1 MPVALIGRTRELDDL
16 ESRVRESRLV
26 TIVGSGGVGKTA
38 LAAAVADRVVDR
50 FPLGVRQV
58 DLTRVEDPAAVP
70 GAIAAQLGFD
80 SFGALLASPVD
91 QPALLVVDNCEHLLD
106 ATAHALLRMLG
117 ACLQPCVVATSR
129 SPLDLPGESVMS
141 LAPLALPKA
150 GDDARASASV
160 ALFLQRCRDA
170 GTEIA
175 DSSTDDVVE
184 LCRRLDG
191 LPLALEIAAAR
202 TRTMTIAEISARL
215 DENVDV
221 LDRPRFRGDPRH
233 RSVSAT
239 IRWSHDLLDPSP
251 ARLFEQLGVF
261 VGPFTAASA
270 RAVAGDVEAFDADL
284 DELVHASLVVVDTTG
299 DDAQYRLLDTV
310 RRFARARLDARAAL
324 GDAYGRFVDHVISRS
339 RALLSGA
346 ASSWRPGL
354 LKDLVASYDDVAEA
368 LRWCIA
374 HDETPRRAHE
384 LCTSLWAIV
393 HQGHAEDIN
402 ELMRRMVA
410 RFPETDTP
418 GGAQAR
424 AVLATSSYVTGD
436 PAAAVALATT
446 TLADHPGADLTS
458 ITLRRVLGQA
468 RSATGD
474 REGAI
479 AAFREGARIGH
490 ELGMT
495 AMAQELEVAA
505 AIVGADIGQVEAGIA
520 ELDAILEAARGAGS
534 AITASWAWA
543 ARSWLVARIDPA
555 AALVEA
561 AAALAEARAID
572 YPIAVA
578 VDLRTIAFAHLLLG
592 DSRSAAAT
600 VNELLDDLLDRG
612 ALSNLR
618 ILADVAAALA
628 YSCGLPE
635 WQLQVATARA
645 LPITTLACS
654 QFEPIAIPAVEA
666 SLLSTRAV
674 IDAVRATVLALDA
687 ERMEPIGTSD
697 PLARPSMRT
706 RGDLCEIEFDGRT
719 ISVRMSKGV
728 SDIVRLVEAG
738 GREVHCTELAG
749 VAVEQSA
756 TGAVIDARA
765 RREYEERIR
774 ELQVDIDEAET
785 RSDFARVYTLQVE
798 FDAIVDHL
806 TASLGR
812 GHRTRQ
818 GTDNTERARSAVA
831 HRVRS
836 TIRQLAKVHPSLGR
850 HFGHS
855 INTGGY
861 CSYRPETPVAWVI
874 E

>member
-1 MPVALIGRTRELDDL
+1 MSD
-16 ESRVRESRLV
+16 RVR
-26 TIVGSGGVGKTA
+26 SGH
-38 LAAAVADRVVDR
+38 R
-50 FPLGVRQV
+50 
-58 DLTRVEDPAAVP
+58 
-70 GAIAAQLGFD
+70 
-80 SFGALLASPVD
+80 
-91 QPALLVVDNCEHLLD
+91 
-106 ATAHALLRMLG
+106 
-117 ACLQPCVVATSR
+117 
-129 SPLDLPGESVMS
+129 
-141 LAPLALPKA
+141 
-150 GDDARASASV
+150 
-160 ALFLQRCRDA
+160 
-170 GTEIA
+170 
-175 DSSTDDVVE
+175 
-184 LCRRLDG
+184 
-191 LPLALEIAAAR
+191 AAAR
-202 TRTMTIAEISARL
+202 S
-215 DENVDV
+215 
-221 LDRPRFRGDPRH
+221 
-233 RSVSAT
+233 
-239 IRWSHDLLDPSP
+239 
-251 ARLFEQLGVF
+251 
-261 VGPFTAASA
+261 
-270 RAVAGDVEAFDADL
+270 
-284 DELVHASLVVVDTTG
+284 
-299 DDAQYRLLDTV
+299 
-310 RRFARARLDARAAL
+310 
-324 GDAYGRFVDHVISRS
+324 
-339 RALLSGA
+339 
-346 ASSWRPGL
+346 
-354 LKDLVASYDDVAEA
+354 
-368 LRWCIA
+368 
-374 HDETPRRAHE
+374 
-384 LCTSLWAIV
+384 
-393 HQGHAEDIN
+393 
-402 ELMRRMVA
+402 
-410 RFPETDTP
+410 PETDTS

-436 PAAAVALATT
+436 PAAAVALATA
-446 TLADHPGADLTS
+446 TLADHPGPDLTS

-468 RSATGD
+468 RSAIGD

-479 AAFREGARIGH
+479 SAFREGARIGH

-534 AITASWAWA
+534 AITASWACA

-592 DSRSAAAT
+592 DTRSAAAT

-618 ILADVAAALA
+618 VPADVAAALA

-654 QFEPIAIPAVEA
+654 QFEPIPIPAVDA
-666 SLLSTRAV
+666 PLLSTRAV
-674 IDAVRATVLALDA
+674 IDAVRATVLAVGA
-687 ERMEPIGTSD
+687 ERMEPTGTSD
-697 PLARPSMRT
+697 PLTRLSMRT
-706 RGDLCEIEFDGRT
+706 RGELCEIEFDGRA

-728 SDIVRLVEAG
+728 TDIVRLVEAA

-756 TGAVIDARA
+756 TGDVIDARA

-774 ELQVDIDEAET
+774 ELQLDIDEAET

-855 INTGGY
+855 INTGVY